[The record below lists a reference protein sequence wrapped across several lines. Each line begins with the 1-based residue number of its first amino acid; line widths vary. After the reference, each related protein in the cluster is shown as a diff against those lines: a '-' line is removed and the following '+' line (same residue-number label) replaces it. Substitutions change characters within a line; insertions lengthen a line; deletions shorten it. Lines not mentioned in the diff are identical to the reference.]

1 MNGTAEQKKQLNEM
15 QKMKRMR
22 DVEAKDIGKQ
32 AELRLRQ
39 QANQERINQLQ
50 NQFNKL
56 MMELAKPVMDVVEPL
71 LLVLNEILPPILNF
85 IKLITLASTS
95 FLSPWLFIIKPIN
108 AFVKSLQY
116 GKSLLGAFSAMGVS
130 ISRSF
135 GFFGRFSGFLG
146 TFSKFLGPIG
156 LVVNAFQAIAGF
168 IDGYANTEG
177 NFFEKLW
184 GGLVGG
190 LKAVVQPIF
199 DLLMWPFNAF
209 KKWFSND
216 SGLSANSPSE
226 IGLAILHGV
235 QSIGASLLDAI
246 TAPFRTGFN
255 LISGLIGGPKLPSFT
270 DMINKTNEVGM
281 PVNTNNAAV
290 ANELAINQA
299 SIVGAIKQGIK
310 EGIGNITINVD
321 LDGQKMITGISKNVG
336 FRLDSGGVAMQTS
349 LT

>member
-1 MNGTAEQKKQLNEM
+1 
-15 QKMKRMR
+15 
-22 DVEAKDIGKQ
+22 
-32 AELRLRQ
+32 
-39 QANQERINQLQ
+39 
-50 NQFNKL
+50 
-56 MMELAKPVMDVVEPL
+56 
-71 LLVLNEILPPILNF
+71 
-85 IKLITLASTS
+85 
-95 FLSPWLFIIKPIN
+95 
-108 AFVKSLQY
+108 
-116 GKSLLGAFSAMGVS
+116 MGVS

-168 IDGYANTEG
+168 IDGYANTKG